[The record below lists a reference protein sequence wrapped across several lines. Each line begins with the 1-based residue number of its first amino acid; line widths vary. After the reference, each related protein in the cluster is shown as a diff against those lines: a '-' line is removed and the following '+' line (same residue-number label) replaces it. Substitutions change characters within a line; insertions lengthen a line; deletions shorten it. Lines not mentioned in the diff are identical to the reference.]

1 MDAVTKLH
9 VLRPHLPTGPVRRG
23 ECSGWQFQCNLVG
36 CRYNLRHA
44 DRKEGDDG
52 GTPTPVP
59 MATVMR
65 YRSCALNIADEPPE
79 MKPAKE
85 PARSRE
91 QRASTATTL
100 AKVPLTMRTQE
111 DVAALLGVTREAVKI
126 IEARALRKLAQ
137 ATAAQR
143 AYRESEGIAD
153 RAGASLPSSL
163 EE

>member
-1 MDAVTKLH
+1 MTKLH
-9 VLRPHLPTGPVRRG
+9 VLRPELPTGPLTRG
-23 ECSGWQFQCNLVG
+23 ECRDVWQLTCNLVG

-44 DRKEGDDG
+44 DRKDGDDG

-59 MATVMR
+59 VATIMR
-65 YRSCALNIADEPPE
+65 YRSCALNIADEPPA
-79 MKPAKE
+79 PRTRRE
-85 PARSRE
+85 PTVTKMVKA
-91 QRASTATTL
+91 
-100 AKVPLTMRTQE
+100 PLTMRTQE
-111 DVAALLGVTREAVKI
+111 DVAALLGVTREAVKF

-153 RAGASLPSSL
+153 RVGAALPASL